1 MGREDSEDE
10 SSGLS
15 RDSSFEDPDSPQRRQ
30 PAAAPPRVA
39 PRWAR
44 VVATDEPPLL
54 SGGATAGAGEEDEDS
69 AGSTD
74 TVELDRETEEVLSRH
89 GSRNT
94 SRASS
99 LSRCSGRDGG
109 SEADFTVRARAACCD
124 SVH

>member
-44 VVATDEPPLL
+44 VVATDEPRLL

-89 GSRNT
+89 GSR
-94 SRASS
+94 ASS

-109 SEADFTVRARAACCD
+109 SEADLTVRARAACCD
-124 SVH
+124 FVH